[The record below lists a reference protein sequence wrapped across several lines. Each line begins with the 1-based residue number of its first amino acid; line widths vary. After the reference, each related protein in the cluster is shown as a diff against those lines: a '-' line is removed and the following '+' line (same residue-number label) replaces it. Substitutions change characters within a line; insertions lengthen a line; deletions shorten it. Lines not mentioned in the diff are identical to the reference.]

1 VAERTRE
8 AVPAELDDH
17 QRAAVLHGEGPA
29 LVRAGPGSGKT
40 RVIVERAV
48 RLIDEGAA
56 RPEELLVLTFS
67 RKAASELRQRIA
79 ARLSRSH
86 ASFPVTTFHAFC
98 LALLARHAEAPPRLA
113 RPAER
118 RALARLA
125 LEEHDDLG
133 YPPSAALTEEALAF
147 AQLCDDY
154 LEPID
159 HPLASIRSRYVQL
172 LGARGALDYGG
183 LQREAV
189 RLLRSDVGL
198 RDAYRRAFRFI
209 LVDEYQDTNVA
220 QDELLRLVA
229 EPANNVFCVA
239 DEDQSIYG
247 FRGAEIENAL
257 SFETRWGG
265 AVYQLPLNYRSA
277 PKVVALAA
285 SVVRRNLRTHRP
297 KALRA
302 AFDRPAE
309 LRGRTFR
316 HAAEEADWIARE
328 IARLRLEGLPLGE
341 ICVLARSLREIGPR
355 LAYALRRRG
364 LPFHAPLDA
373 PLHPTAEALLSL
385 IELAHTYPWE
395 PVHDD
400 RALRVLASP
409 LFGAD
414 PLELRR
420 FRREPR
426 TLYGALRGA
435 GAFEP
440 FFAALALVKR
450 QRAAGAA
457 VYALW
462 ERLPYFRE
470 LEARC
475 RPAGAAREDVDELAA
490 VTALSDAANAFE
502 GSLEDFPAAHRS
514 GQLATEEW
522 LPAEPLPRGAVA
534 LLTVH
539 QAKGLEWEAV
549 FVCDLVE
556 GRFPALARDQHALFD
571 RDDFAR
577 RALDPAERASRALEE
592 ERRLFYV
599 AISRTRTR
607 LTLTAT
613 EEAHEEAGR
622 ALSRFYLEAEDHL
635 EAAPETEGPVSADE
649 ALALLRRAGGGP
661 PGWRDRPVTVNG
673 RPLVEPERLWLSPS
687 RLAPYEECPL
697 RFFYGSLLELARLQT
712 PEMALGAI
720 FHEVLEAFLD
730 PERGEPQT
738 LDRLLELAAERWREG
753 EIGPAPLAAESRR
766 VLEQMLE
773 KMFRFELGRG
783 LAPEVLAVERR
794 FRFDLGGTTISG
806 VIDRVDRRPD
816 GRLRLV
822 DYKTARHPM
831 SQKEAQEDL
840 QLGLYA
846 LAARAVAELA
856 SLGEVAELT
865 YLFPRP
871 EKDVVRREQVVA
883 PGHADATRERVRRLV
898 AEIAA
903 EHFDPSP
910 DADCLFCEFKS
921 LCSRW
926 HGGDAP
932 L

>member
-1 VAERTRE
+1 M
-8 AVPAELDDH
+8 PELDDH

-29 LVRAGPGSGKT
+29 IVRAGPGSGKT

-48 RLIDEGAA
+48 NLIDEGAA

-79 ARLSRSH
+79 ARLARSH

-98 LALLARHAEAPPRLA
+98 FALLARHAETQPRLA

-125 LEEHDDLG
+125 LEEHGDLG

-154 LEPID
+154 LEAVD
-159 HPLASIRSRYVQL
+159 HPLASVRDRYVEL
-172 LGARGALDYGG
+172 LAARGALDYGG

-189 RLLRSDVGL
+189 RLLRSDAGL
-198 RDAYRRAFRFI
+198 RDAYRLAFRYV

-229 EPANNVFCVA
+229 EPACNVLCVA

-257 SFETRWGG
+257 SFERRWGG
-265 AVYQLPLNYRSA
+265 TVYELPLNYRSA
-277 PKVVALAA
+277 PAVVALAT

-302 AFDRPAE
+302 AVERQAD

-328 IARLRLEGLPLGE
+328 IARLRLEGMPLGE

-355 LAYALRRRG
+355 LAYALRRLG
-364 LPFHAPLDA
+364 IPFHAPLGA
-373 PLHPTAEALLSL
+373 PLHPTAGALVSL
-385 IELAHTYPWE
+385 LELAHAYPWE

-400 RALRVLASP
+400 RALHVLASP

-420 FRREPR
+420 FKREPR
-426 TLYGALRGA
+426 TLYGSLRAA
-435 GAFEP
+435 GTFAP
-440 FFAALALVKR
+440 FFDALALVKR
-450 QRAAGAA
+450 QRSAGAA

-462 ERLPYFRE
+462 ERLPHFGE

-475 RPAGAAREDVDELAA
+475 RPPDAAREDVDELAA
-490 VTALSDAANAFE
+490 VTALSDAANVFE
-502 GSLEDFPAAHRS
+502 GSLEDFPAAYRA
-514 GQLATEEW
+514 GELAAEEW
-522 LPAEPLPRGAVA
+522 LPAGPLPEDAVA

-577 RALDPAERASRALEE
+577 RVLDPAERASRALEE

-599 AISRTRTR
+599 ALSRARTR

-635 EAAPETEGPVSADE
+635 EPATETDEPVAGGE

-661 PGWRDRPVTVNG
+661 PGWRDRAETANE

-697 RFFYGSLLELARLQT
+697 RFFYGSLLELARVRT
-712 PEMALGAI
+712 PEMALGGI

-730 PERGEPQT
+730 PERDEPRT
-738 LDRLLELAAERWREG
+738 LGRLLELAAECWREG
-753 EIGPAPLAAESRR
+753 EIEPTPLAAESRR
-766 VLEQMLE
+766 VLERMLE
-773 KMFRFELGRG
+773 KVFRFELGHG
-783 LAPEVLAVERR
+783 AVPDVLAVERR
-794 FRFDLGGTTISG
+794 FRFDLDGTTISG

-816 GRLRLV
+816 GCLRLV

-831 SQKEAQEDL
+831 SQHEAQEDL
-840 QLGLYA
+840 QLALYA
-846 LAARAVAELA
+846 LAAREVEELA
-856 SLGEVAELT
+856 ALGEVAELA

-871 EKDVVRREQVVA
+871 EKDVVRREQIVV
-883 PGHADATRERVRRLV
+883 PGHADATRDRVRRLV
-898 AEIAA
+898 AAIVA
-903 EHFDPSP
+903 ERFDPSP
-910 DADCLFCEFKS
+910 DADCRFCEFKS
-921 LCSRW
+921 LCPRW

-932 L
+932 V